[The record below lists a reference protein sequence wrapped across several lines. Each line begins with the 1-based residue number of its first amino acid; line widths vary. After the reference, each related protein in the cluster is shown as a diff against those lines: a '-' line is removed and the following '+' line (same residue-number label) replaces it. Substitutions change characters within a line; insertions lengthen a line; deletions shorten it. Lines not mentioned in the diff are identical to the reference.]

1 MRRLY
6 HYRWQKTQD
15 QRSVHKM
22 CETDVSRWNVQNRQ
36 RNERETDTLILIGSL
51 RRPQSGMIRKNV
63 SRGRFVDSQTPHV
76 VKQKH

>member
-22 CETDVSRWNVQNRQ
+22 CETDVSRWNVQNLQ
-36 RNERETDTLILIGSL
+36 RNKKETDNPHSH
-51 RRPQSGMIRKNV
+51 RQPQKAAVRNDKKE
-63 SRGRFVDSQTPHV
+63 R
-76 VKQKH
+76 

>member
-22 CETDVSRWNVQNRQ
+22 CETDVSRWNVQNLQ
-36 RNERETDTLILIGSL
+36 RNEKETDNPDSH
-51 RRPQSGMIRKNV
+51 RQPQKATVRNDKNV